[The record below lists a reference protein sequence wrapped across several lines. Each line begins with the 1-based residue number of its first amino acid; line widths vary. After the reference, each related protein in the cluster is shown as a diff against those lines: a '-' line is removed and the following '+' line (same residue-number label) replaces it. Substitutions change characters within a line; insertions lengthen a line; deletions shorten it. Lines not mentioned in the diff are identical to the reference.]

1 MKIFHTAKRQVSTKR
16 WLRLVELNAYCLVPV
31 WATGLK
37 DQWKICFQPLAQRIK
52 FLWKSSGRVFLVGY
66 LKEATR
72 IVVLWT
78 AGLPYTVQPNGVR
91 VARSRSGLPLILP
104 ARLRSLISS
113 SRRLGSTKGW
123 VALRVALTILSVY
136 RVIGCPPLLKIETIT
151 SPFQGEEQ
159 TLPSWEVRQ
168 SVLRLGVTLKGLRSA
183 SPDLFSEAAGPNYPR
198 ATWSSGLDAL
208 AFWCAPL
215 QWWHLTV
222 IAIRSRSWLVYT
234 WLVGVMLLSAP
245 VIPLLA
251 TLGCMPYKLGRLTKL
266 YEAAGKVRVVAI
278 TDWWTQAMLKPLHS
292 TIFDNLKSL
301 RMDATF
307 DQTGGLKRLLE
318 IGRGRPMY
326 SFDLSAATDR
336 IPVLLQEQILST
348 LGLSWA
354 ASWRSLLTKR
364 PWYLGRKPIM
374 YAVGQPMGAYSS
386 WAMLA
391 LTHHVVVQVAAS
403 RVGWSV
409 VFPYYTVLGD
419 DVVIADAAVAEA
431 YRSLMTALGVSINM
445 SKSLVSEQGCLE
457 FAKRWVHPHQ
467 GEFSP
472 IGPGLILVVI
482 RNLRFIPL
490 LVNELVAKSFGFLP
504 MQMKDVIS
512 LLSLLRRKSK
522 IDPMVVTLLAM
533 GPSGGLWGSGQLA
546 DRSAAWIAAYH
557 RSIAPDLLNLYVF
570 HAICAY
576 TIVQARQAVDT
587 VSAALRNLKANWLS
601 YPVFG
606 CSLVMAILSA
616 PLMLVSPGL
625 WVPLRLLDKGVNI
638 SVSWRPK
645 GPAGEGVDPFE
656 WSEHAARNQ
665 AMKDVTETYI
675 GSVSALNWTDRAK
688 VLDLFAAQNFLIK
701 EVKRLEKEGLDTRGG
716 DLVPY
721 VPGGALSERSDGC
734 A

>member
-16 WLRLVELNAYCLVPV
+16 WLRLVELHAYCLVPV
-31 WATGLK
+31 WVTGLK
-37 DQWKICFQPLAQRIK
+37 DQWKICFQPLVPRITA
-52 FLWKSSGRVFLVGY
+52 LWRNSGRVFTVAY
-66 LKEATR
+66 LKEAVR
-72 IVVLWT
+72 IMVLWT
-78 AGLPYTVQPNGVR
+78 ARLPYAPQPKGVR

-104 ARLRSLISS
+104 ARLRYLIVT
-113 SRRLGSTKGW
+113 SRHRDSTLGW

-136 RVIGCPPLLKIETIT
+136 RVIGCPPNLKIETIT
-151 SPFQGEEQ
+151 SPFDGSTD
-159 TLPSWEVRQ
+159 TLPIWEVRQ
-168 SVLRLGVTLKGLRSA
+168 SVSRLGVTLKGLKPA
-183 SPDLFSEAAGPNYPR
+183 SPWLFSEAAGPNYPR

-215 QWWHLTV
+215 QWWHYSV
-222 IAIRSRSWLVYT
+222 IAVRSRSWLVYF
-234 WLVGVMLLSAP
+234 WLLGVMLLSVP
-245 VIPLLA
+245 VVPILVI
-251 TLGCMPYKLGRLTKL
+251 LGCMPTKLGRLSKL

-278 TDWWTQAMLKPLHS
+278 TDWWTQVILHPLHQA
-292 TIFDNLKSL
+292 IFDQLKL
-301 RMDATF
+301 IRMDATF

-318 IGRGRPMY
+318 ISRGRGMY

-336 IPVLLQEQILST
+336 LPVATQEQILSI

-354 ASWRSLLTKR
+354 GSWRSLLTKR
-364 PWYLGRKPIM
+364 PWYLGRNPLM

-391 LTHHVVVQVAAS
+391 LTHHVIVQVAAS

-409 VFPYYTVLGD
+409 VFPFYCVLGD
-419 DVVIADAAVAEA
+419 DVVIADTKVAEA
-431 YRSLMTALGVSINM
+431 YRSLMTALGVPINM
-445 SKSLVSEQGCLE
+445 SKSLVSEKGVLE
-457 FAKRWVHPHQ
+457 FAKRWVHPDR

-512 LLSLLRRKSK
+512 LLSILRRKTK
-522 IDPMVVTLLAM
+522 IDKQVVTLLAM

-557 RSIAPDLLNLYVF
+557 SSVGPDLLNLYVF

-576 TIVQARQAVDT
+576 TIVQAHRAVDT
-587 VSAALRNLKANWLS
+587 VSAALKELRANWLA
-601 YPVFG
+601 YPIIG
-606 CSLVMAILSA
+606 RSLAMAVLST

-625 WVPLRLLDKGVNI
+625 WVTHRLLDAGVNI

-645 GPAGEGVDPFE
+645 GPAAEGLDPFA
-656 WSEHAARNQ
+656 WDEHAARNQ
-665 AMKDVTETYI
+665 AMRDVTQTYI

-701 EVKRLEKEGLDTRGG
+701 EVERLCKEGLDLGGG
-716 DLVPY
+716 DLVPWQ
-721 VPGGALSERSDGC
+721 PGGALSERSDGS

>member
-1 MKIFHTAKRQVSTKR
+1 M
-16 WLRLVELNAYCLVPV
+16 
-31 WATGLK
+31 
-37 DQWKICFQPLAQRIK
+37 
-52 FLWKSSGRVFLVGY
+52 
-66 LKEATR
+66 R
-72 IVVLWT
+72 IVVLW
-78 AGLPYTVQPNGVR
+78 ASSLPYSPQPRGVR

-104 ARLRSLISS
+104 ARLRGLITS
-113 SRRLGSTKGW
+113 SRRCGSTKGW

-136 RVIGCPPLLKIETIT
+136 RVIGLPPALKIETIT
-151 SPFQGEEQ
+151 SPFDGLSEK
-159 TLPSWEVRQ
+159 LPLWELRQ
-168 SVLRLGVTLKGLRSA
+168 SLSRLGVTLKGLGPA
-183 SPDLFSEAAGPNYPR
+183 SPNLFSEAAGPNYPR

-208 AFWCAPL
+208 AFWCSPL
-215 QWWHLTV
+215 QWWHFSV

-234 WLVGVMLLSAP
+234 WLVGVMLISAP

-251 TLGCMPYKLGRLTKL
+251 ILGCMPSKLGRLTKL

-278 TDWWTQAMLKPLHS
+278 TDWWTQCLLRPLHQA
-292 TIFDNLKSL
+292 IFDNLKSL

-318 IGRGRPMY
+318 ICRGRPMY

-336 IPVLLQEQILST
+336 LPVATQEQILST

-354 ASWRSLLTKR
+354 ASWRALLTKR
-364 PWYLGRKPIM
+364 PWYLGRSPIM

-391 LTHHVVVQVAAS
+391 LTHHVIVQVAAS

-409 VFPYYTVLGD
+409 VFPYYCVLGD
-419 DVVIADAAVAEA
+419 DVVIADAGVAEA
-431 YRSLMTALGVSINM
+431 YRSLMTALGVPINM
-445 SKSLVSEQGCLE
+445 SKSLVSEKGCLE
-457 FAKRWVHPHQ
+457 FAKRWVHPDW

-472 IGPGLILVVI
+472 IGAGLILVVI

-512 LLSLLRRKSK
+512 LISILRRKTK
-522 IDPMVVTLLAM
+522 IDTQVVTLLAM

-557 RSIAPDLLNLYVF
+557 RSLAPDLLNLYVF

-576 TIVQARQAVDT
+576 TIVQARQAVNT
-587 VSAALRNLKANWLS
+587 VSAALRDLKSNWLK

-616 PLMLVSPGL
+616 PLMLLSPGL

-645 GPAGEGVDPFE
+645 GPTGEGVDPFE

-688 VLDLFAAQNFLIK
+688 VLDLFAAQNFLVK

-721 VPGGALSERSDGC
+721 VPGGALSERSDGS